1 MFLWI
6 QIYKIYSKWM
16 DRFWWNEGIM
26 KLFWLVFIGYQGF
39 KIPFTENLR
48 HYCYNLFYLRILK
61 KSITIFLFIVI
72 CLNHLN
78 IIESL
83 IDYRSLFKKENTQF
97 SNSLSDEENTEKE
110 TKAKDQVEEEKYF
123 SRTPF
128 VFINCCKLSDQDKFI
143 CFSTQLNRHPHQE
156 EELRPPKTA

>member
-1 MFLWI
+1 
-6 QIYKIYSKWM
+6 M

-110 TKAKDQVEEEKYF
+110 TKTKDQLEEEKYF
-123 SRTPF
+123 SRNHF
-128 VFINCCKLSDQDKFI
+128 VLTKCFELSDKEKFI
-143 CFSTQLNRHPHQE
+143 FFSTQLNLHPFHDQKQQ
-156 EELRPPKTA
+156 PPKAA